1 MFRLNLVILMPISQR
16 CLHNDR
22 IGITLRPYWSV
33 YYVVGKPVMY
43 TLPLVICLTF
53 HGFVMLVLVLIL
65 IVLLDSL
72 DNSSESCFF
81 VHFQYMCRICIL
93 NMKRLIKGKIT
104 VLFLIS
110 LYLTNS
116 QYYRLAYTKDTITRF
131 HALLISLVVTT
142 DHN

>member
-1 MFRLNLVILMPISQR
+1 MFCLNLVILIPISQR

-53 HGFVMLVLVLIL
+53 HGFIMLVLVLIL
-65 IVLLDSL
+65 ITSLDSL

-81 VHFQYMCRICIL
+81 YSCAFSIYVSYLHFEHEKI
-93 NMKRLIKGKIT
+93 NKKIT
-104 VLFLIS
+104 VLFFDFLIS
-110 LYLTNS
+110 Y
-116 QYYRLAYTKDTITRF
+116 
-131 HALLISLVVTT
+131 
-142 DHN
+142 